1 MIIATAGHID
11 HGKTLL
17 VKCLTNKNTD
27 SLPEEKLRGMSID
40 LGFAYKDL
48 GKNISLG
55 FIDVPGH
62 ERFIQNMLAGVIG
75 VDFGLLVIAA
85 DDGPMPQTNEH
96 LEILNLLGISRGAV
110 AITKIDKVK
119 STRIDEVINLSKDIL
134 RKTSLEK
141 APFFPISNLQETG
154 INNLKNYLKKEAYKN
169 KMPIIKGEFRLA
181 IDRKFN
187 LKGIGLIV
195 TGTIFSGVVRKG
207 DIVILS
213 PKGIEAR
220 VRGIHSQNRVS
231 EIGFTGQRCAL
242 NLVGTDIEKS
252 TINRGD
258 WILSSELHVPSDCID
273 AVISVSLSEKKSLR
287 NWTRA
292 YLHLGSSKIICRV
305 VTLENKEII
314 PGCTGFV
321 QLKLEQKT
329 TSSFDD
335 CFILRDQS
343 AMRTIGGG
351 RIIDPL
357 SIPKGRSKP
366 ERIED
371 LHIMN
376 KYKLKDALAFLLSK
390 KTWGMDLK
398 KFTVKRNLNKI
409 EAQNLFKTNEIKV
422 FNEKD
427 KLWGFSVLNW
437 SICINIVYDYIDIF
451 FKQNYNLAILNEE
464 KIIQKF
470 ESVSPRYVIRHI
482 LNELISS
489 KKLLRNG
496 KELFLTEHEII
507 FSSEELDMWKKI
519 KHALDENK
527 YHPPT
532 INEVA
537 KELNFETKDTEQIFK
552 KALKLNYLVQVSLNR
567 YFYRDIILYYAN
579 IVEKI
584 SAANTNHKLELSI
597 FRNEVRI
604 SRNLTI
610 ELLEFFDRKGFTIR
624 LKNERY
630 LQKKANQV
638 FQ

>member
-119 STRIDEVINLSKDIL
+119 STRIDEVIDLSKDIL

-220 VRGIHSQNRVS
+220 VRGIHSQNKVS

-273 AVISVSLSEKKSLR
+273 AVISVSLSEKKPLR

-437 SICINIVYDYIDIF
+437 SICINDVYDYIDIF
-451 FKQNYNLAILNEE
+451 FKRNKNLTILNEE

-496 KELFLTEHEII
+496 KELFLTEHKII
-507 FSSEELDMWKKI
+507 FSSEELNMWKKI
-519 KHALDENK
+519 KHALDKNK

-532 INEVA
+532 INEVV

-584 SAANTNHKLELSI
+584 SATNTNHKLELSI

>member
-220 VRGIHSQNRVS
+220 VRGIHSQNKVS

-273 AVISVSLSEKKSLR
+273 AVISVSLSEKKPLR

-451 FKQNYNLAILNEE
+451 FKQNYNLTILNEE

-584 SAANTNHKLELSI
+584 SATNTNHKLELSI

>member
-48 GKNISLG
+48 GNNISLG

-154 INNLKNYLKKEAYKN
+154 INNLKNYLKEEASKN

-220 VRGIHSQNRVS
+220 VRGIHSQNKVS

-273 AVISVSLSEKKSLR
+273 AVISVSLSEKKPLR

-376 KYKLKDALAFLLSK
+376 KYELKDALAFLLSK

-398 KFTVKRNLNKI
+398 KFTIKRNLNKI
-409 EAQNLFKTNEIKV
+409 EAQNLFKTNEIKI
-422 FNEKD
+422 FKEKD

-496 KELFLTEHEII
+496 KELFLTEHKII
-507 FSSEELDMWKKI
+507 FSSEELNMWKKI

-630 LQKKANQV
+630 LHKKANQV

>member
-48 GKNISLG
+48 GNNISLG

-220 VRGIHSQNRVS
+220 VRGIHSQNKVS
-231 EIGFTGQRCAL
+231 EIGYTGQRCAL

-376 KYKLKDALAFLLSK
+376 KNKLKDALAFLLSK

-496 KELFLTEHEII
+496 KELFLTEHKII
-507 FSSEELDMWKKI
+507 FSSEELNMWKKI
-519 KHALDENK
+519 KHALDKNK

>member
-48 GKNISLG
+48 GNNISLG

-154 INNLKNYLKKEAYKN
+154 INNLKNYLKEEASKN

-220 VRGIHSQNRVS
+220 VRGIHSQNKVS
-231 EIGFTGQRCAL
+231 EIGYTGQRCAL

-273 AVISVSLSEKKSLR
+273 AVISVSLSEKKPLR

-409 EAQNLFKTNEIKV
+409 EAQNLFKTNEIKI

-437 SICINIVYDYIDIF
+437 SICINVIYDYIDIF

-507 FSSEELDMWKKI
+507 FSSEELNMWKKI
-519 KHALDENK
+519 KHALDKNK

-610 ELLEFFDRKGFTIR
+610 ELLEFFDRKGFTIK

-630 LQKKANQV
+630 LYKKANQV

>member
-48 GKNISLG
+48 GNNISLG

-119 STRIDEVINLSKDIL
+119 SNRIDEVINLSKDIL

-154 INNLKNYLKKEAYKN
+154 INNLKNYLKEEASKN

-220 VRGIHSQNRVS
+220 VRGIHSQNKVS
-231 EIGFTGQRCAL
+231 EIGYTGQRCAL

-305 VTLENKEII
+305 VTLENNEII

-376 KYKLKDALAFLLSK
+376 KYELKDALAFLLSK

-398 KFTVKRNLNKI
+398 KFTIKRNLNKI
-409 EAQNLFKTNEIKV
+409 EAQNLFKTNEIKI
-422 FNEKD
+422 FKEKD

-437 SICINIVYDYIDIF
+437 NICINIVYDYIDIF
-451 FKQNYNLAILNEE
+451 FKQNYNLTILNEE

-507 FSSEELDMWKKI
+507 FSSEELNMWKKI
-519 KHALDENK
+519 KHALDNNK

-532 INEVA
+532 INDVA

-584 SAANTNHKLELSI
+584 SSTNSNHKLELSI

-630 LQKKANQV
+630 LYKKANQV

>member
-48 GKNISLG
+48 GNNISLG

-154 INNLKNYLKKEAYKN
+154 INNLKNYLKEEASKN

-220 VRGIHSQNRVS
+220 VGGIHSQNKVS

-273 AVISVSLSEKKSLR
+273 AVISVSLSEKKPLR

-376 KYKLKDALAFLLSK
+376 KYELKDALAFLLSK

-409 EAQNLFKTNEIKV
+409 EAQNLFKTNEIKI
-422 FNEKD
+422 FKEKD

-451 FKQNYNLAILNEE
+451 FKQNYNLTILNEE

-496 KELFLTEHEII
+496 KEIFLTEHKII
-507 FSSEELDMWKKI
+507 FSSEELNMWKKI
-519 KHALDENK
+519 KHALDKNK

-532 INEVA
+532 INEVV

>member
-220 VRGIHSQNRVS
+220 VRGIHSQNKVS

-273 AVISVSLSEKKSLR
+273 AVISVSLSEKKPLR

-437 SICINIVYDYIDIF
+437 SICINDVYDYIDIF
-451 FKQNYNLAILNEE
+451 FKRNKNLTILNEE

-496 KELFLTEHEII
+496 KELFLTEHKII
-507 FSSEELDMWKKI
+507 FSSEELNMWKKI
-519 KHALDENK
+519 KHALDKNK

-584 SAANTNHKLELSI
+584 SATNTNHKLELSI

-630 LQKKANQV
+630 LYKKANQV

>member
-48 GKNISLG
+48 GNNISLG

-220 VRGIHSQNRVS
+220 VRGIHSQNKVS

-376 KYKLKDALAFLLSK
+376 KYELKDALAFLLSK

-398 KFTVKRNLNKI
+398 KFTIKRNLNKI
-409 EAQNLFKTNEIKV
+409 EAQNLFKTNEIKI
-422 FNEKD
+422 FKEKD

-451 FKQNYNLAILNEE
+451 FKQNYNLTILNEE

-496 KELFLTEHEII
+496 KEIFLTEHKII
-507 FSSEELDMWKKI
+507 FSSEELNMWKKI
-519 KHALDENK
+519 KHALDKNK

-584 SAANTNHKLELSI
+584 STANANHKLELSI

-630 LQKKANQV
+630 LHKKANQV

>member
-48 GKNISLG
+48 GNNISLG

-154 INNLKNYLKKEAYKN
+154 INNLKNYLREEASKN

-195 TGTIFSGVVRKG
+195 TGTVFSGVVRKG

-220 VRGIHSQNRVS
+220 VRGIHSQNKVS
-231 EIGFTGQRCAL
+231 EIGYTGQRCAL

-376 KYKLKDALAFLLSK
+376 KNKLKDALAFLLSK

-496 KELFLTEHEII
+496 KELFLTEHKII
-507 FSSEELDMWKKI
+507 FSSEELNMWKKI
-519 KHALDENK
+519 KHALDKNK

>member
-154 INNLKNYLKKEAYKN
+154 INNLKNYLKEEASKN

-220 VRGIHSQNRVS
+220 VRGIHSQNKVS
-231 EIGFTGQRCAL
+231 EIGYTGQRCAL

-273 AVISVSLSEKKSLR
+273 AVISVSLSEKKPLR

-376 KYKLKDALAFLLSK
+376 KYELKDALAFLLSK

-437 SICINIVYDYIDIF
+437 SICINDVYDYIDIF
-451 FKQNYNLAILNEE
+451 FKRNKNLTILNEE

-496 KELFLTEHEII
+496 KELFLTEHKII
-507 FSSEELDMWKKI
+507 FSSEELNMWKKI
-519 KHALDENK
+519 KHALDKNK

-584 SAANTNHKLELSI
+584 STANANHKLELSI

>member
-154 INNLKNYLKKEAYKN
+154 INNLKNYLKEEASKN

-220 VRGIHSQNRVS
+220 VRGIHSQNKVS
-231 EIGFTGQRCAL
+231 EIGYTGQRCAL

-376 KYKLKDALAFLLSK
+376 KYELKDALAFLLSK

-409 EAQNLFKTNEIKV
+409 EAQNLFKTNEIKI
-422 FNEKD
+422 FREKD

-584 SAANTNHKLELSI
+584 SATNTNHKLELSI

>member
-119 STRIDEVINLSKDIL
+119 STRIDEVIDLSKDIL

-220 VRGIHSQNRVS
+220 VRGIHSQNKVS
-231 EIGFTGQRCAL
+231 EIGYTGQRCAL

-273 AVISVSLSEKKSLR
+273 AVISVSLSEKKPLR

-437 SICINIVYDYIDIF
+437 SICINDVYDYIDIF
-451 FKQNYNLAILNEE
+451 FKRNKNLTILNEE

-584 SAANTNHKLELSI
+584 SATNTNHKLELSI

-630 LQKKANQV
+630 LYKKANQV

>member
-48 GKNISLG
+48 GNNISLG

-451 FKQNYNLAILNEE
+451 FKQNYNLTILNEE

-496 KELFLTEHEII
+496 KELFLTEHKII
-507 FSSEELDMWKKI
+507 FSSEELNMWKKI
-519 KHALDENK
+519 KHALDKNK

>member
-154 INNLKNYLKKEAYKN
+154 INNLKNYLKEEASKN

-220 VRGIHSQNRVS
+220 VRGIHSQNKVS
-231 EIGFTGQRCAL
+231 EIGYTGQRCAL

-376 KYKLKDALAFLLSK
+376 KYELKDALAFLLSK

-409 EAQNLFKTNEIKV
+409 EAQNLFKTNEIKI

-584 SAANTNHKLELSI
+584 SATNTNHKLELSI

>member
-1 MIIATAGHID
+1 
-11 HGKTLL
+11 
-17 VKCLTNKNTD
+17 
-27 SLPEEKLRGMSID
+27 
-40 LGFAYKDL
+40 
-48 GKNISLG
+48 
-55 FIDVPGH
+55 
-62 ERFIQNMLAGVIG
+62 
-75 VDFGLLVIAA
+75 
-85 DDGPMPQTNEH
+85 
-96 LEILNLLGISRGAV
+96 V

-154 INNLKNYLKKEAYKN
+154 INNLKNYLKEEASKN

-195 TGTIFSGVVRKG
+195 TGTIFSGVVRKD

-220 VRGIHSQNRVS
+220 VRGIHSQNKVS
-231 EIGFTGQRCAL
+231 EIGYTGQRCAL

-305 VTLENKEII
+305 VTLENNEII

-409 EAQNLFKTNEIKV
+409 EAQNLFKTNEIKI

-507 FSSEELDMWKKI
+507 FSSEELNMWKKI
-519 KHALDENK
+519 KHALDKNK

-584 SAANTNHKLELSI
+584 STANANHKLELSI

>member
-48 GKNISLG
+48 GNNISLG

-220 VRGIHSQNRVS
+220 VRGIHSQNKVS

-273 AVISVSLSEKKSLR
+273 AVISVSLSEKKPLR

-376 KYKLKDALAFLLSK
+376 KYELKDALAFLLSK

-398 KFTVKRNLNKI
+398 KFTIKRNLNKI

-437 SICINIVYDYIDIF
+437 SICINDVYDYIDIF
-451 FKQNYNLAILNEE
+451 FKRNKNLTILNEE

-507 FSSEELDMWKKI
+507 FSSEELNMWKKI
-519 KHALDENK
+519 KHALDKNK

>member
-119 STRIDEVINLSKDIL
+119 STRIDEVIDLSKDIL

-220 VRGIHSQNRVS
+220 VRGIHSQNKVS

-437 SICINIVYDYIDIF
+437 SICINDVYDYIDIF
-451 FKQNYNLAILNEE
+451 FKRNKNLTILNEE

-630 LQKKANQV
+630 LYKKANQV